1 MLTIY
6 ILRIPI
12 KINVLIIFY
21 EDLALI
27 LNPYNCQLGTYCL
40 CDPGMFV
47 GMVRPW
53 KRKVLVLFEM
63 DRQIF
68 LKRETKVYF

>member
-12 KINVLIIFY
+12 YLNVLIIFY

-47 GMVRPW
+47 GMVRP
-53 KRKVLVLFEM
+53 
-63 DRQIF
+63 
-68 LKRETKVYF
+68 